1 MKEAVLYSEIGD
13 GRVKCTACWRYCIL
27 KPEQT
32 GFCGVRTNIGGKLY
46 LSVYGLVSA
55 MHVDPIEKKPV
66 LHMFPNSRIL
76 SLSTT
81 GCNYACAYCQN
92 WDISQRRKAEGT
104 EISPEDVVD
113 EALRLKC
120 RGIAYTYNEPTI
132 FMEFAHDIG
141 VIARKKGLINI
152 FVTNGFETDESI
164 SMARDFLTA
173 ATVDFK
179 GNAGT
184 QFYRKYISVPSAEPI
199 YATLEGLKKA
209 GIHLEITDLV
219 LPGIGDNTDE
229 LRTMLGRI
237 LDSVGNA
244 VPIEFLRF
252 HPDFKLQDL
261 PQTPV
266 RTLEQHHDI
275 ALEMGFKYS
284 YVGNVPGH
292 RFENTYCPGCGRV
305 VVERNIFRTTKIMLT
320 TDGKCVYCGYDTGI
334 ILDDGKPASLAGI
347 YEA

>member
-1 MKEAVLYSEIGD
+1 MKEAVLYEEMEE

-27 KPEQT
+27 KPGQT
-32 GFCGVRTNIGGKLY
+32 GFCGVRTNLDGKLY

-66 LHMFPNSRIL
+66 LHMFPNSRIF

-104 EISPEDVVD
+104 EITPEDVVD
-113 EALRLKC
+113 EAIRLKC

-141 VIARKKGLINI
+141 VIARKRGLINI

-164 SMARDFLTA
+164 EMAKDFLTA

-199 YATLEGLKKA
+199 YHTLEGFRKA

-219 LPGIGDNTDE
+219 LPGIGDSTDE
-229 LRTMLGRI
+229 LRNMLGRI
-237 LDSVGNA
+237 LDSVGND
-244 VPIEFLRF
+244 VPVEFLRF

-261 PQTPV
+261 PPTPV
-266 RTLEQHHDI
+266 ETLELHHDI
-275 ALEMGFKYS
+275 AVEMGFKYA

-292 RFENTYCPGCGRV
+292 RYENTYCPGCGRV
-305 VVERNIFRTTKIMLT
+305 IVERNIFRTTKIMLT
-320 TDGKCVYCGYDTGI
+320 PEGECIYCGYPTGI
-334 ILDDGKPASLAGI
+334 ILEGRKSAPPA
-347 YEA
+347 